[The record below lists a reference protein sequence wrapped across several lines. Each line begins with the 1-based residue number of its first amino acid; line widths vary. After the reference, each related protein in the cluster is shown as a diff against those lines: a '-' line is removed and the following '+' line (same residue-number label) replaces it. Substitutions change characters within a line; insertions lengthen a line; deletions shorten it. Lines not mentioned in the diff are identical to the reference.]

1 MSQMIASLRG
11 DTKPLALSSSSV
23 LNNWKGQRKRSHID
37 IRKEQ
42 KKQTPLVVWSF
53 SHVSCVQTP
62 LPPGKIGF
70 FLRGGGVC
78 REGKGLLGA
87 RSNWGLAVEA

>member
-11 DTKPLALSSSSV
+11 DTKSLALSSSSF
-23 LNNWKGQRKRSHID
+23 LNNWKGQRKRSWWC
-37 IRKEQ
+37 Q
-42 KKQTPLVVWSF
+42 LVVWSF

-70 FLRGGGVC
+70 FLRGGGVW
-78 REGKGLLGA
+78 REGKGLLG
-87 RSNWGLAVEA
+87 GLAVIGVMLLKHS